1 MPDEVDDDQAAALL
15 LQGLT
20 AMALVRDCARIEPGE
35 TIVVEAAAG
44 GTGSLSVQL
53 AKAAGAK
60 VIGLASSE
68 EKRALVERLGAD
80 ATVDSRSED
89 LGAAIREA
97 NDGERVDAVLHMS
110 GGEAFDAELGV
121 LAPLGRM
128 VVFGIASRE
137 QRDVSTA
144 ALLRGSKAVIG
155 FWLVHLLA
163 RRELVAPMIG
173 ELLGAV
179 AAGELEVTVG
189 ERLSALRGRARARRP
204 DRPPHHRQAP
214 LWTRAESEPR
224 FKDLGLAPEIQQAI
238 DELGFDEPTPIQEQ
252 AIPELLG
259 GHDVIG
265 QAQTGTGKTA
275 AFGLPLLQYL
285 DPDND
290 EVQAVVLT
298 PTRELCIQVTQALRA
313 YAEHL
318 DVEIVAVFGGAPI
331 KSQQAQLRAGAHVVV
346 ATVGRMM
353 DLMSR
358 RSLVLT
364 AARYVVLDEADEM
377 LDLGFIED
385 VEKILRMCPSGRQTA
400 LFSATMP
407 PPVKRLAESYMY
419 DPTTISIT
427 PKTLTVDAIAQAFVE
442 VPAKEKAARLVEL
455 LKTEEPEQAI
465 IFCRTKIGASKL
477 EKTLKDKGL
486 DVKALHG
493 DLSQGV
499 RDGVMIAFKDHRVR
513 LLVATDIAARGLDIE
528 HVTHVI
534 NYDVP
539 ASSEVYVHRIGR
551 TGRVG
556 RTGRAITL
564 VTPAQRDEIDRIERD
579 VKTTIGEWESP
590 EERLEHAPRPRR
602 RERRIPRSPARAEEL
617 RSLRRPRGRGDDP
630 RPERG
635 PRTRSR
641 GDRRCGS
648 RQALRQPRR
657 AQRHHGGGPALG
669 AARGRRPARGGDPR
683 RPRPAPLLLR
693 RGRPRVKPSA
703 AVEFLDGTKLK
714 GKEIRLEIAKS

>member
-1 MPDEVDDDQAAALL
+1 M
-15 LQGLT
+15 
-20 AMALVRDCARIEPGE
+20 
-35 TIVVEAAAG
+35 
-44 GTGSLSVQL
+44 
-53 AKAAGAK
+53 
-60 VIGLASSE
+60 
-68 EKRALVERLGAD
+68 
-80 ATVDSRSED
+80 
-89 LGAAIREA
+89 
-97 NDGERVDAVLHMS
+97 
-110 GGEAFDAELGV
+110 
-121 LAPLGRM
+121 
-128 VVFGIASRE
+128 
-137 QRDVSTA
+137 
-144 ALLRGSKAVIG
+144 
-155 FWLVHLLA
+155 
-163 RRELVAPMIG
+163 
-173 ELLGAV
+173 
-179 AAGELEVTVG
+179 
-189 ERLSALRGRARARRP
+189 
-204 DRPPHHRQAP
+204 
-214 LWTRAESEPR
+214 
-224 FKDLGLAPEIQQAI
+224 
-238 DELGFDEPTPIQEQ
+238 
-252 AIPELLG
+252 
-259 GHDVIG
+259 IG

-298 PTRELCIQVTQALRA
+298 PTRELCIQVTQALRS

-331 KSQQAQLRAGAHVVV
+331 KSQQAQLRSGAHVVV

-364 AARYVVLDEADEM
+364 AARYIVLDEADEM

-442 VPAKEKAARLVEL
+442 VEAKEKAAKLVDL
-455 LKTEEPEQAI
+455 LKIEEPEQAI
-465 IFCRTKIGASKL
+465 IFCRTKIGADRL
-477 EKTLKDKGL
+477 EKTLKNKGL

-493 DLSQGV
+493 DMSQGS

-534 NYDVP
+534 NFDVP

-556 RTGRAITL
+556 RTGRAITF
-564 VTPAQRDEIDRIERD
+564 VTPAQREEIGRIERD
-579 VKTTIGEWESP
+579 VKTTIGEWETP

-602 RERRIPRSPARAEEL
+602 RERSKPVVSEPSARLSPRTTARGTRL
-617 RSLRRPRGRGDDP
+617 SRRSRS
-630 RPERG
+630 
-635 PRTRSR
+635 PRTR
-641 GDRRCGS
+641 RRVDKQRPG
-648 RQALRQPRR
+648 QALRQPWR
-657 AQRHHGGGPALG
+657 AQRHHRGGPALG
-669 AARGRRPARGGDPR
+669 PARGRRPARRGDPR
-683 RPRPAPLLLR
+683 DQRPAPLLLR
-693 RGRPRVKPSA
+693 PGRPRQGRADRRVPRRHEGQRQRDPA
-703 AVEFLDGTKLK
+703 
-714 GKEIRLEIAKS
+714 

>member
-1 MPDEVDDDQAAALL
+1 M
-15 LQGLT
+15 T
-20 AMALVRDCARIEPGE
+20 AFR
-35 TIVVEAAAG
+35 
-44 GTGSLSVQL
+44 
-53 AKAAGAK
+53 
-60 VIGLASSE
+60 
-68 EKRALVERLGAD
+68 
-80 ATVDSRSED
+80 
-89 LGAAIREA
+89 
-97 NDGERVDAVLHMS
+97 
-110 GGEAFDAELGV
+110 ELG
-121 LAPLGRM
+121 
-128 VVFGIASRE
+128 
-137 QRDVSTA
+137 
-144 ALLRGSKAVIG
+144 
-155 FWLVHLLA
+155 
-163 RRELVAPMIG
+163 
-173 ELLGAV
+173 
-179 AAGELEVTVG
+179 
-189 ERLSALRGRARARRP
+189 LSP
-204 DRPPHHRQAP
+204 QV
-214 LWTRAESEPR
+214 
-224 FKDLGLAPEIQQAI
+224 QQAL
-238 DELGFDEPTPIQEQ
+238 DELGFEDPTPIQDK
-252 AIPELLG
+252 AIPELLA

-298 PTRELCIQVTQALRA
+298 PTRELCIQVTQALRS

-318 DVEIVAVFGGAPI
+318 EVEIVAVFGGAPI
-331 KSQQAQLRAGAHVVV
+331 KSQQAQLRSGAHVVV

-364 AARYVVLDEADEM
+364 AARYIVLDEADEM

-427 PKTLTVDAIAQAFVE
+427 PKTLTVDAIAQAYVE

-455 LKTEEPEQAI
+455 LRVEEPEQAI
-465 IFCRTKIGASKL
+465 IFCRTKIGASRL
-477 EKTLKDKGL
+477 EKTLKDKNL

-493 DLSQGV
+493 DMSQGS

-556 RTGRAITL
+556 RTGRAITF
-564 VTPAQRDEIDRIERD
+564 VTPAQRDEIGRIERD
-579 VKTTIGEWESP
+579 VKTTIGEWETP

-602 RERRIPRSPARAEEL
+602 RER
-617 RSLRRPRGRGDDP
+617 
-630 RPERG
+630 PERSKAVAAK
-635 PRTRSR
+635 PSTEDNRDESR
-641 GDRRCGS
+641 GEEGS
-648 RQALRQPRR
+648 DAVKLFVNRGERSGITEEDLRWALRE
-657 AQRHHGGGPALG
+657 G
-669 AARGRRPARGGDPR
+669 AVLPEEAIREVNVLHRFSFVKV
-683 RPRPAPLLLR
+683 APDQAER
-693 RGRPRVKPSA
+693 
-703 AVEFLDGTKLK
+703 AVEYLDGTKVK
-714 GKEIRLEIAKS
+714 GKEIRLEIARN

>member
-1 MPDEVDDDQAAALL
+1 MSTGEPAA
-15 LQGLT
+15 
-20 AMALVRDCARIEPGE
+20 
-35 TIVVEAAAG
+35 
-44 GTGSLSVQL
+44 
-53 AKAAGAK
+53 K
-60 VIGLASSE
+60 
-68 EKRALVERLGAD
+68 
-80 ATVDSRSED
+80 
-89 LGAAIREA
+89 
-97 NDGERVDAVLHMS
+97 
-110 GGEAFDAELGV
+110 
-121 LAPLGRM
+121 
-128 VVFGIASRE
+128 IA
-137 QRDVSTA
+137 
-144 ALLRGSKAVIG
+144 
-155 FWLVHLLA
+155 
-163 RRELVAPMIG
+163 
-173 ELLGAV
+173 
-179 AAGELEVTVG
+179 
-189 ERLSALRGRARARRP
+189 
-204 DRPPHHRQAP
+204 
-214 LWTRAESEPR
+214 
-224 FKDLGLAPEIQQAI
+224 FKDLGLAPGIQQAI

-285 DPDND
+285 DPDNN

-331 KSQQAQLRAGAHVVV
+331 KSQQAQLRAGAQVVV

-358 RSLVLT
+358 HSLVLT

-427 PKTLTVDAIAQAFVE
+427 PKTLTVDAIAQAYIE
-442 VPAKEKAARLVEL
+442 VPAKEKADRLVEL

-465 IFCRTKIGASKL
+465 IFCRTKIGCSKL
-477 EKTLKDKGL
+477 EKTLKDRGL

-499 RDGVMIAFKDHRVR
+499 RDGVMISFKDHRVR

-579 VKTTIGEWESP
+579 VRTSIGEWESP

-602 RERRIPRSPARAEEL
+602 RERQREKPAVEKTEKAETPEQAET
-617 RSLRRPRGRGDDP
+617 PDAAEAGAD
-630 RPERG
+630 RPEAGENGDAKSTKLFINRG
-635 PRTRSR
+635 ERSGIEEEDLR
-641 GDRRCGS
+641 W
-648 RQALRQPRR
+648 ALRE
-657 AQRHHGGGPALG
+657 G
-669 AARGRRPARGGDPR
+669 AVLPEEAIHDVRVLHRFSFVEV
-683 RPRPAPLLLR
+683 APDQAE
-693 RGRPRVKPSA
+693 K

>member
-1 MPDEVDDDQAAALL
+1 
-15 LQGLT
+15 
-20 AMALVRDCARIEPGE
+20 
-35 TIVVEAAAG
+35 
-44 GTGSLSVQL
+44 
-53 AKAAGAK
+53 
-60 VIGLASSE
+60 
-68 EKRALVERLGAD
+68 
-80 ATVDSRSED
+80 
-89 LGAAIREA
+89 
-97 NDGERVDAVLHMS
+97 
-110 GGEAFDAELGV
+110 
-121 LAPLGRM
+121 
-128 VVFGIASRE
+128 
-137 QRDVSTA
+137 VSA
-144 ALLRGSKAVIG
+144 
-155 FWLVHLLA
+155 
-163 RRELVAPMIG
+163 
-173 ELLGAV
+173 
-179 AAGELEVTVG
+179 
-189 ERLSALRGRARARRP
+189 
-204 DRPPHHRQAP
+204 
-214 LWTRAESEPR
+214 
-224 FKDLGLAPEIQQAI
+224 FKDLGLAPEIQLAL
-238 DELGFDEPTPIQEQ
+238 DELGYEEPSPIQEK
-252 AIPELLG
+252 AIPELLA

-275 AFGLPLLQYL
+275 AFGLPLLQYV
-285 DPDND
+285 DPAVD

-419 DPTTISIT
+419 DPSTIKIT
-427 PKTLTVDAIAQAFVE
+427 PKKLTVDAIAQAFVE
-442 VPAKEKAARLVEL
+442 VPANEKASRLVEL

-493 DLSQGV
+493 DMSQGS

-556 RTGRAITL
+556 RTGRAITF
-564 VTPAQRDEIDRIERD
+564 VTPAQRDEIERIERD
-579 VKTTIGEWESP
+579 VKTSIGEWESP
-590 EERLEHAPRPRR
+590 EERMEHAPRPRR
-602 RERRIPRSPARAEEL
+602 RERTTVEKGGGFKKAAEVEEGGAPKGANGKAIKLFVNRGERSGIDEEDL
-617 RSLRRPRGRGDDP
+617 RW
-630 RPERG
+630 
-635 PRTRSR
+635 
-641 GDRRCGS
+641 
-648 RQALRQPRR
+648 ALREGAVLPEEAIHDIRVLHRFSFVEVDPDQ
-657 AQRHHGGGPALG
+657 
-669 AARGRRPARGGDPR
+669 AART
-683 RPRPAPLLLR
+683 
-693 RGRPRVKPSA
+693 
-703 AVEFLDGTKLK
+703 VEFLDGTKLK